1 MSRSAPTPIT
11 TEERESFMNGFRD
24 IFQAIHNDHP
34 NWGPGGRS
42 LEYVFPFFEAIIT
55 RILENYSRH
64 HWDES
69 ARARERDIG
78 RLLEILQQYVVD
90 RYGNRHNR
98 GNPGQIRLS
107 LPNFVDV
114 LTFLDDRMERLIDSS
129 VSHPAGRVA
138 AGYTQAIIDN
148 ANNIT
153 REQRRNTIRQQ
164 QLASNEQMAR
174 ILQRQYAERTER
186 LDRRDAEK
194 MQHQEQERRRQRLQ
208 EQEQR
213 RLLQEQQQR
222 ATNEQIARNHELALR
237 LQGEGGRAR
246 NPSPAP
252 PRGRDRSH
260 GRGVRTRSRSR
271 AGRSRGARGRNRTRR
286 NRNNSGSGGILS
298 SVANVASMINPFPA
312 IWAAF
317 TGCKRTRDDTG
328 ACELPRN
335 RNQLPPIEIVTGEDG
350 FPFLNDLIPGTGF
363 TFRELR
369 GAIKPTKSGA
379 RDAGKRGAMAIHKV
393 MQKMVDAPLA
403 YRILNEFA
411 LNHPQWNQHRDYNAR
426 QILDLLRTTLI
437 QFTQTSDR
445 IYSNPH
451 AIEAIIRKGAGA
463 IVDGVNISIGGREVD
478 SATFVLLM
486 IFFIGQFPPA
496 FQKRWA
502 ENYIRDNI
510 EAYQGAKLETFPPG
524 GRCSS
529 CAKGIVERMFFN
541 LFSELNFARE
551 RVIDHNAVRKH
562 QEFNEEERKR
572 AEEAAK
578 RAEEAAE
585 RDRIAAEEEAER
597 NRFRHAD
604 GRRAMVQEWTRQ
616 YYMDQGEK
624 EEQMNAKGLR
634 EYLQS
639 RINSNSEYENTQ
651 TEWDQSMHNY
661 FTDEILNGLDV
672 ERGGKSWD
680 NAIKGGKRRYKKKK
694 TKKSKKRHRKKT
706 RKAGK
711 KNK

>member
-11 TEERESFMNGFRD
+11 TEERNSFMNGFRD

-34 NWGPGGRS
+34 NWGPSGRS
-42 LEYVFPFFEAIIT
+42 LEYVLPFFEAIIT
-55 RILENYSRH
+55 RILENYSRPL
-64 HWDES
+64 WDED
-69 ARARERDIG
+69 ARSDLQYFARERDS
-78 RLLEILQQYVVD
+78 LLGILQQYVVD
-90 RYGNRHNR
+90 NYGNISHNR
-98 GNPGQIRLS
+98 DNPGQIRLS
-107 LPNFVDV
+107 LENFARSMA
-114 LTFLDDRMERLIDSS
+114 FLDNHILEIRPLIDSS

-153 REQRRNTIRQQ
+153 REQRRNTIQQQ
-164 QLASNEQMAR
+164 QLASNAQLAR
-174 ILQRQYAERTER
+174 ILQHQYVHRTER

-194 MQHQEQERRRQRLQ
+194 MQHQEQERR
-208 EQEQR
+208 
-213 RLLQEQQQR
+213 QQR

-246 NPSPAP
+246 NPSPVP
-252 PRGRDRSH
+252 PRGRNRSPVGPTGRDRSR
-260 GRGVRTRSRSR
+260 GRGGRTRSRGR
-271 AGRSRGARGRNRTRR
+271 AGRSRGARGRNRTR
-286 NRNNSGSGGILS
+286 RNNSGSGGILS

-317 TGCKRTRDDTG
+317 TGCKRTKEG
-328 ACELPRN
+328 ACELPR
-335 RNQLPPIEIVTGEDG
+335 RRGQLPPIEIVTGENG

-369 GAIKPTKSGA
+369 RAAAPNRRGAIA
-379 RDAGKRGAMAIHKV
+379 AEDRGCMAVHHV
-393 MQKMVDAPLA
+393 MQGLVDGPLV
-403 YRILNEFA
+403 YRILDEFA
-411 LNHPQWNQHRDYNAR
+411 MNNPQWNQHRGYNAR
-426 QILDLLRTTLI
+426 EILELLRTTLH
-437 QFTQTSDR
+437 QFTQTSDP
-445 IYSNPH
+445 IYSNRH
-451 AIEAIIRKGAGA
+451 AINAIVRKASGA
-463 IVDGVNISIGGREVD
+463 IVDGANIRIGDRNID

-510 EAYQGAKLETFPPG
+510 EAFGLHLETYPPG
-524 GRCSS
+524 DMNIS
-529 CAKGIVERMFFN
+529 CAKGMIERMF
-541 LFSELNFARE
+541 LGLHAELMLSRE
-551 RVIDHNAVRKH
+551 RVIDQNAVRIH
-562 QEFNEEERKR
+562 QAFDEEERKR
-572 AEEAAK
+572 AEEEAK

-585 RDRIAAEEEAER
+585 RDRIAAAEEAER

-604 GRRAMVQEWTRQ
+604 GRGRMVQEWTRQ
-616 YYMDQGEK
+616 YFVDQGEK

-661 FTDEILNGLDV
+661 FTDEILNALAV

-694 TKKSKKRHRKKT
+694 TKKSKKKHRKKT
-706 RKAGK
+706 RKSK
-711 KNK
+711 KK